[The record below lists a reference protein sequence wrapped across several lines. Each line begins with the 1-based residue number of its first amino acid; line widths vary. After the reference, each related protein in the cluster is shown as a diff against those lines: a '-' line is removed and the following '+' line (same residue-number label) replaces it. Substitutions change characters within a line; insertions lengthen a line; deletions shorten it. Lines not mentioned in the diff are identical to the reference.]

1 MLQHN
6 NNYPCLDVAHREL
19 LHGCRRNGTTFSSA
33 LGFGAIPLIKGLRAW
48 AVSGGYSRSKRKAAA
63 ASQSSDRVH
72 QSTIGTNH
80 MKTHSFHT
88 PGVRQG
94 GLGALVTV
102 ATLKDSD
109 GGRQT
114 QTRCLFLKAEGCN
127 YVCAVGTRVDGRKS
141 GKGCQDS
148 VGICDGKPVRKWR
161 KSSKRPKSISVVE
174 NKEGIASGKLELLDK
189 CSITQC
195 LKAKSGLTA
204 INNDEDS
211 LNRSEF
217 SARDQTC
224 EPDTCISPTKCD
236 SSTEAKEDKELASC
250 LKLNNCEIFV
260 EQKIPISTNDCID
273 KTTEISKHENNL
285 TADLNLDHV
294 LKSKEISMLNSEK
307 HSPGLG
313 NGILSAVNHSHCNTT
328 DTIIY
333 EMDVLEEDRNL
344 NKSNGFGVSK
354 KLGLVSEVRSE
365 DSNKTNETLLTN
377 SHSHCEE
384 TIITPAP
391 SNHSDDTLLTITQVE
406 PELKKR
412 VDDSFVNRDIEKI
425 VHFAELKKDIV
436 HFSES
441 VDEYWGSSTCFSH
454 YKQEKMMEVN
464 VSISKYEDRKKVNT
478 TNEAFEELSNSSSQ
492 GSGSFSVANA
502 IITLPNPAPTSNTT
516 ALGSISR
523 QQQEETEGMRL
534 ALKTDL
540 ELLEKQNRG
549 QEADK
554 VANEECEV
562 VDEEDVD
569 EFGVFMKAGDE
580 QIWNEGFNELKKVPC
595 EKHAGID
602 IRNASVLNES
612 PPWISDWTRDVSIKQ
627 SETRWTAF
635 KQEEVSRG
643 TEKECWFSTAVEN
656 MHLTHSSLIT
666 VPNVFLEA
674 FPDVKSSCGDSD
686 CIPTLAEQLRGSA
699 PEYRPGNNRRQS
711 MLDNL
716 QDLDR
721 MIGVKYKVAESLS
734 RKLLLQSLN
743 LRTLNPERAG
753 GRKQITARLSPN
765 LPTSN
770 QQLAAN
776 AKRRLSYDIN
786 RNILS

>member
-1 MLQHN
+1 MLQHNNN

-63 ASQSSDRVH
+63 SSQPSDRVH
-72 QSTIGTNH
+72 QSRIGTSH

-127 YVCAVGTRVDGRKS
+127 YLCAVGTRVDGRKL
-141 GKGCQDS
+141 GKGCQDG

-174 NKEGIASGKLELLDK
+174 NKEGIASAKLELLDK

-204 INNDEDS
+204 SNNDEDR

-217 SARDQTC
+217 SAPHEMC
-224 EPDTCISPTKCD
+224 EPDPCIPSIKCD
-236 SSTEAKEDKELASC
+236 SSTEIKEDTTQASC
-250 LKLNNCEIFV
+250 PKLNSCEVFV
-260 EQKIPISTNDCID
+260 EQNIPISTNDCTD
-273 KTTEISKHENNL
+273 KTTEICKLESDL
-285 TADLNLDHV
+285 TADMNLDHV
-294 LKSKEISMLNSEK
+294 LKSKELCMPNSEE
-307 HSPGLG
+307 HSPGSG
-313 NGILSAVNHSHCNTT
+313 VVTHNKNAILSTISHSHCNTT
-328 DTIIY
+328 DTIKY
-333 EMDVLEEDRNL
+333 EMDVIEEDRNL
-344 NKSNGFGVSK
+344 NKSYEFCASK
-354 KLGLVSEVRSE
+354 ELGLVSEIFSE
-365 DSNKTNETLLTN
+365 DTNKTDETLLTISQ
-377 SHSHCEE
+377 SHHEE
-384 TIITPAP
+384 TIITP
-391 SNHSDDTLLTITQVE
+391 LLTITQVE
-406 PELKKR
+406 QEIKKR
-412 VDDSFVNRDIEKI
+412 IDDSSVNHDMENI
-425 VHFAELKKDIV
+425 VHFGELKKDTG
-436 HFSES
+436 HLSELAE
-441 VDEYWGSSTCFSH
+441 EYWGSPTCFSH
-454 YKQEKMMEVN
+454 YKQNIMMEVN
-464 VSISKYEDRKKVNT
+464 MTSEDRKKVNT
-478 TNEAFEELSNSSSQ
+478 TNEAFEELANSLSQ
-492 GSGSFSVANA
+492 GSGSFNVANA
-502 IITLPNPAPTSNTT
+502 ITSLPNPAPTSNTT
-516 ALGSISR
+516 AFRSISR
-523 QQQEETEGMRL
+523 QQQEETKGMRL
-534 ALKTDL
+534 ALKPES
-540 ELLEKQNRG
+540 ELLEKQERA
-549 QEADK
+549 QEVDK
-554 VANEECEV
+554 VADEEPEV
-562 VDEEDVD
+562 VDEEDGD

-580 QIWNEGFNELKKVPC
+580 QIWNEGFSELKKVPC

-602 IRNASVLNES
+602 IGNSLVSYES
-612 PPWISDWTRDVSIKQ
+612 PSWMSDWTRDLSIKQ
-627 SETRWTAF
+627 SEERWTAF

-643 TEKECWFSTAVEN
+643 KECWFSTAVEN
-656 MHLTHSSLIT
+656 MHLTHSSPIT
-666 VPNVFLEA
+666 VPNVFLES
-674 FPDVKSSCGDSD
+674 FPYLKSSCGDSD
-686 CIPTLAEQLRGSA
+686 CIPTLTELQQGSA
-699 PEYRPGNNRRQS
+699 AENRPGTNGRQS
-711 MLDNL
+711 LLDNL

-753 GRKQITARLSPN
+753 SRKQNTARFSPN

-786 RNILS
+786 RNIMS